1 MKLITALDIGTSKVV
16 ALVGE
21 IDSYGD
27 VHIIGIGESPS
38 KGIDR
43 GYVTRL
49 DLAVNSV
56 LNAIKEAQEMSG
68 IKLST
73 VVLGISGPTLKSQ
86 NERDTVSISSQPVEI
101 DYTHI
106 ERLIDRAI
114 MRSKEEGYEILSAIP
129 RKFILDEQ
137 EGVIDPVGLLGS
149 KMSAEVHVVK
159 IGTSLLKNIEKV
171 VANAGVD
178 IAGRFLSPLAGAEA
192 VLSYEE
198 KEEGVLMMDMGAGL
212 TNFVVFS
219 EGSILTTGCIPMGG
233 INITKDIAHF
243 MKINIE
249 QAERVKIEN
258 GYALADAVNET
269 ERIKIKPRGEEKE
282 VTVSRRQL
290 AEVIQ
295 IRLEEI
301 MEKVADY
308 LNAQGV
314 NLDSLHAGV
323 VITGGSAKLSGMRE
337 FLERYF
343 DLPVRIGYPMGV
355 IGLKEKVQDPAYAVA
370 VGLVKLAHRELAL
383 EKRGTLQKGKEKT
396 AENNFSLSNLITR
409 FKAFFKDIM

>member
-178 IAGRFLSPLAGAEA
+178 IVGRFLSPLAGAEA

>member
-1 MKLITALDIGTSKVV
+1 
-16 ALVGE
+16 
-21 IDSYGD
+21 
-27 VHIIGIGESPS
+27 
-38 KGIDR
+38 
-43 GYVTRL
+43 
-49 DLAVNSV
+49 
-56 LNAIKEAQEMSG
+56 
-68 IKLST
+68 
-73 VVLGISGPTLKSQ
+73 
-86 NERDTVSISSQPVEI
+86 
-101 DYTHI
+101 
-106 ERLIDRAI
+106 
-114 MRSKEEGYEILSAIP
+114 MRSREEGYEILSAIP

-233 INITKDIAHF
+233 VNITKDIAHF

-383 EKRGTLQKGKEKT
+383 EKKGTLQKGKEKT